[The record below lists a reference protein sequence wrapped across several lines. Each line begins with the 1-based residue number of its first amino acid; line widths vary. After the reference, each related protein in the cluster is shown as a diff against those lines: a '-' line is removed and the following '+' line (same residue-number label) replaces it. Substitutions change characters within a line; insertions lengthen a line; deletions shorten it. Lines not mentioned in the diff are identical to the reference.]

1 LLDTRAAV
9 SHWKAEGLDLSPI
22 LVMPELSEGTARRQV
37 VSQDHGLEKALDNQL
52 IEMCRDAIERGEPVR
67 VRMEIRN
74 VNRTVG
80 TMLGSEISR
89 RYGSAGLPEE
99 TIDITLVGSAGQS
112 FGAFLPRGVTLRLEG
127 DANDYLGKGLSG
139 GRLAIRPD
147 GAAPFRPE
155 EQIIAGNVIAYG
167 ATGGEIFIRGQ
178 VGERCCV
185 RNSGATVVV
194 EGAGDHL
201 CEYMTGGRVIV
212 LGATG
217 RNVAAGM
224 SGGIT
229 FVLDL
234 DPAAVNGELVDVEPP
249 NDADCDF
256 LVEIIAAHAEQ
267 TGSDLARSLLADWA
281 NTLSRFSKIMPRDYR
296 RVLNA
301 IALAEELGEDP
312 DRFVMEVAS
321 G

>member
-1 LLDTRAAV
+1 MRAR
-9 SHWKAEGLDLSPI
+9 LP
-22 LVMPELSEGTARRQV
+22 
-37 VSQDHGLEKALDNQL
+37 
-52 IEMCRDAIERGEPVR
+52 
-67 VRMEIRN
+67 IRN

-89 RYGSAGLPEE
+89 RYGAAGLPEE
-99 TIDITLVGSAGQS
+99 TIDVTLVGSAGQS

-147 GAAPFRPE
+147 RSARFRPE

-224 SGGIT
+224 SGGIAY
-229 FVLDL
+229 VIDL
-234 DPAAVNGELVDVEPP
+234 DPGAVNGELVDVEPLK
-249 NDADCDF
+249 DADRDF
-256 LVEIIAAHAEQ
+256 LVEIISAHAEQ
-267 TGSDLARSLLADWA
+267 TDSDLARHLLADWDR
-281 NTLSRFSKIMPRDYR
+281 TLGRFSKIMPRDYR
-296 RVLNA
+296 RILEV

-312 DRFVMEVAS
+312 DRLVMEVVS